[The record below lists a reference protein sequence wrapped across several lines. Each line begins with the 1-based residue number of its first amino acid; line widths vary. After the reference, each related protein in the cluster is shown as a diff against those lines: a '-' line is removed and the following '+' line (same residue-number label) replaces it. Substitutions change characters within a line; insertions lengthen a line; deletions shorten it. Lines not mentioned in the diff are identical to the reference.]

1 MLEGI
6 EKQNKRRILEGK
18 ILTNKR
24 VGRQER
30 KRHLK
35 AFLEGLEFLLVH
47 TGVHHHQKDGRHNLE
62 KRSFALLFL
71 RNC

>member
-1 MLEGI
+1 LA
-6 EKQNKRRILEGK
+6 GK

-47 TGVHHHQKDGRHNLE
+47 TGVDHHQKDGRHNLE
-62 KRSFALLFL
+62 KRL
-71 RNC
+71 RLNFCTFFTIVRH